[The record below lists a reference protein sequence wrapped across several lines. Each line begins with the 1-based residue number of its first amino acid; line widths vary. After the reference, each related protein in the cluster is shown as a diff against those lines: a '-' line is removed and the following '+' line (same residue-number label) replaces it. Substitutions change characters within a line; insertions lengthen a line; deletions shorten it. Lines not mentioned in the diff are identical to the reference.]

1 MTHLG
6 DRMAALVDGELGHEA
21 RDRAL
26 AHLAGCPSCRVTVEA
41 ERRLKGSLRGLPA
54 PDVPDELVGRL
65 LALSEPGEPMPPR
78 RGSMPGTRQP
88 PTLPPPGRRPT
99 GGPYTVP
106 PGSRRP
112 ARSRRLRRVA
122 VLSGSAFTV
131 AGFALGA
138 AFLLGA
144 PQGEPGAPLAPPVT
158 TFSVEHAATTNG
170 LPLTD
175 PAVRAVQASYSGATY
190 SGGLPST
197 SFGTISFPG
206 AVPSPVPS
214 PAGTPGR

>member
-1 MTHLG
+1 
-6 DRMAALVDGELGHEA
+6 
-21 RDRAL
+21 
-26 AHLAGCPSCRVTVEA
+26 
-41 ERRLKGSLRGLPA
+41 
-54 PDVPDELVGRL
+54 
-65 LALSEPGEPMPPR
+65 
-78 RGSMPGTRQP
+78 
-88 PTLPPPGRRPT
+88 
-99 GGPYTVP
+99 
-106 PGSRRP
+106 
-112 ARSRRLRRVA
+112 

-175 PAVRAVQASYSGATY
+175 PASRAVQASYSG
-190 SGGLPST
+190 GLPSA

-206 AVPSPVPS
+206 VVPSPVPS
-214 PAGTPGR
+214 TAGVPGR